1 MADRVSKEDLMRY
14 MDGEMPPEERLRLDS
29 DLELSTELKREL
41 AIFRAMRTDF
51 QGLSFDAGTNHRS
64 VWDRVNAGVTRP
76 VGWIL
81 VVVGVIVWTAYGA
94 YVFTTSPANAWEKL
108 GTGAIVIGTLTLLVS
123 VIWDR
128 YQEWGR
134 DPYRDVHR

>member
-1 MADRVSKEDLMRY
+1 MRY
-14 MDGEMPPEERLRLDS
+14 MDGEMPPEQRARLDAE
-29 DLELSTELKREL
+29 LERSTELKREL

-51 QGLSFDAGTNHRS
+51 QGLSFDPATYHRS
-64 VWDRVNAGVTRP
+64 VWDKVNTSVTRP

-94 YVFTTSPANAWEKL
+94 YLFTTSPANAWEKL
-108 GTGAIVIGTLTLLVS
+108 ATGAIVIGILALLAS
-123 VIWDR
+123 VIWER
-128 YQEWGR
+128 YREWGA

>member
-14 MDGEMPPEERLRLDS
+14 MDGEMPPEQRVRLDS
-29 DLELSTELKREL
+29 ELERSTELQREL

-51 QGLSFDAGTNHRS
+51 QGLSFDPGIQHKS
-64 VWDRVNAGVTRP
+64 VWDQVNASVTRP

-94 YVFTTSPANAWEKL
+94 FVFTNSPANAWEKL
-108 GTGAIVIGTLTLLVS
+108 ATGAIVIGILTLLSS
-123 VIWDR
+123 VIWER
-128 YQEWGR
+128 YREWGT
-134 DPYRDVHR
+134 DPYKDVHR

>member
-14 MDGEMPPEERLRLDS
+14 MDGEMPPEQRVRLDA
-29 DLELSTELKREL
+29 ELQRSTELRREL

-51 QGLSFDAGTNHRS
+51 QGLSFDPATYHGS
-64 VWDRVNAGVTRP
+64 VWDQVNASVTRP

-81 VVVGVIVWTAYGA
+81 VVVGIIVWTAYGA

-108 GTGAIVIGTLTLLVS
+108 ATGAIVIGILTLLAS
-123 VIWDR
+123 VIWER
-128 YQEWGR
+128 YQEWGG
-134 DPYRDVHR
+134 DPYKDVYR